1 MSNAREYLLQ
11 VKVSMRERAIL
22 KALADYEDMNWSE
35 VVRYLVRRE
44 AHQRGLDAVVVE
56 DEEKEVVV

>member
-1 MSNAREYLLQ
+1 
-11 VKVSMRERAIL
+11 MRERAIL